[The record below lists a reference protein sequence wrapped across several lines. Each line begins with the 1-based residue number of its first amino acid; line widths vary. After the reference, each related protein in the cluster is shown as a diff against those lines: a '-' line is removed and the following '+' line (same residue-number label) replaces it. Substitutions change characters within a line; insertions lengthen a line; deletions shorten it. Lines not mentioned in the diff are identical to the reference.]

1 MFISFI
7 NVFCSSISCLLFVKE
22 TIVLRE
28 EKINKEVGQ
37 KSEIPQHKQ
46 NTREQKTK
54 KTPSMNSWE
63 GLKDSRG

>member
-1 MFISFI
+1 M
-7 NVFCSSISCLLFVKE
+7 SCLLFVKE

-37 KSEIPQHKQ
+37 KSKISQHKQ

-54 KTPSMNSWE
+54 KTLSTNSWE